1 MREHAQTPNLLKQL
15 GNARS
20 RGDRRQSLGAT
31 AVMVGVRYAPGADF
45 GGEHGEPRA
54 VRKKDT
60 FRTLSYLRGRRGGF
74 ALKYVIIKRKAK
86 YT

>member
-1 MREHAQTPNLLKQL
+1 MREHAQTPNLLKEL

-31 AVMVGVRYAPGADF
+31 AVMAGVRYAPGADF
-45 GGEHGEPRA
+45 GGEHGELRA

-60 FRTLSYLRGRRGGF
+60 SRTLFIRAEGGS
-74 ALKYVIIKRKAK
+74 ALK
-86 YT
+86 

>member
-20 RGDRRQSLGAT
+20 RGDRRQALGAT
-31 AVMVGVRYAPGADF
+31 AVMVGVRYAPRADF
-45 GGEHGEPRA
+45 GGEHGELRA

-60 FRTLSYLRGRRGGF
+60 SRTLFIRARGGVRPKST
-74 ALKYVIIKRKAK
+74 L
-86 YT
+86 